1 MARRRHTA
9 IEGFSGINITPLMDL
24 TFLLLIVFMISAPML
39 EYTVNVSPP
48 KMNADQPDVEDSLL
62 ISLDA
67 KGNMILDR
75 AILSPAELAS
85 RLADTQRSKPEI
97 PVLIR
102 AHEDR
107 PYREVIEIMKIVR
120 SAQLLNVSLV
130 TQAEE

>member
-48 KMNADQPDVEDSLL
+48 KMNAEQPDVEDSLL

-67 KGNMILDR
+67 RGSILLGR
-75 AILSPAELAS
+75 ASLSSAELAS
-85 RLADTQRSKPEI
+85 QLAETQSSKPDI

-120 SAQLLNVSLV
+120 SARLMNISLV